1 MKKLFLLLVVIGCI
15 SPSFQ
20 RSLSIFDLKSII
32 DRLGVDEFLTHQ
44 SLQSAPAGA
53 ATGQD
58 NNVPDDI
65 PHPKKVNNFASQLDL
80 GQVTAVS
87 VNPADQPVI
96 FHRGHVVWNFASFGR
111 DNKLVAPTL
120 IGEDVIVTLDPDSG
134 KPLKAF
140 GKDIFL
146 MPHGLTIDGEGNH
159 YVTDV
164 GLHQVMRFPPNA
176 TKPDLVLGT
185 RMQPGKDNTHFCM
198 PTSVAVADS
207 TGDFFVADGY
217 CNSRVMKFN
226 KDGHLIKIINGNWQ
240 VPHSLALFEDTDVLC
255 VADREGGRVECIQAG
270 LQRTLH
276 ANRDDTGRR
285 VVNYNQRIIGR
296 PYAIA
301 SKGTALLV
309 LRGTPGVRGLTI
321 DTAAEPEENPVID
334 EWAQADGISS
344 PHDLAVSQRGDAVYV
359 VEVPQDRKNIKIH
372 KYDVI
377 NNAPDQGTF

>member
-1 MKKLFLLLVVIGCI
+1 MKSLFILLLVVV
-15 SPSFQ
+15 PSLQ
-20 RSLSIFDLKSII
+20 RALSILDLKSII
-32 DRLGVDEFLTHQ
+32 DRLGDEFLTHH
-44 SLQSAPAGA
+44 SLSPQTVS
-53 ATGQD
+53 GQD
-58 NNVPDDI
+58 DV
-65 PHPKKVNNFASQLDL
+65 PHPLKVNNYAGGNLDV
-80 GQVTAVS
+80 GQVSAVS

-96 FHRGHVVWNFASFGR
+96 FHRGHTVWDQKSFGR
-111 DNKLVAPTL
+111 DYKLLAPNL

-140 GKDIFL
+140 GKNMFM
-146 MPHGLTIDGEGNH
+146 MPHGLTIDGDGNH

-164 GLHQVMRFPPNA
+164 GLHQVMRFPPNE

-185 RMQPGKDNTHFCM
+185 RMEPGKDQAHFCM
-198 PTSVAVADS
+198 PTSVAVSDT

-226 KDGHLIKIINGNWQ
+226 KDGKLIKIINGNWQ

-255 VADREGGRVECIQAG
+255 VADREGGRVECIHAG
-270 LQRTLH
+270 LQRPLH

-321 DTAAEPEENPVID
+321 DTAAEPDENPIID

-344 PHDLAVSQRGDAVYV
+344 PHDMAISQKGDAVYL
-359 VEVPQDRKNIKIH
+359 VEVPLDRRNVKIH

-377 NNAPDQGTF
+377 NNNNPDQGSF

>member
-1 MKKLFLLLVVIGCI
+1 MKSIFVLLLVTGCWI
-15 SPSFQ
+15 SVSLQ
-20 RSLSIFDLKSII
+20 RSLSILDIKGII
-32 DRLGVDEFLTHQ
+32 DRLGDEFLSHSSIGPQ
-44 SLQSAPAGA
+44 IPN
-53 ATGQD
+53 GQ
-58 NNVPDDI
+58 DDI
-65 PHPKKVNNFASQLDL
+65 PHPVKVNNYATNLDV
-80 GQVTAVS
+80 GQVSAVS
-87 VNPADQPVI
+87 INPADQPVI
-96 FHRGHVVWNFASFGR
+96 FHRGRVVWDQNSFGR
-111 DNKLVAPTL
+111 DKKLVTPTL

-134 KPLKAF
+134 QPLKAF

-146 MPHGLTIDGEGNH
+146 MPHGLTIDGDGNH

-164 GLHQVMRFPPNA
+164 GLHQVLRFPPNA

-185 RMQPGKDNTHFCM
+185 RMEPGNDNTHFCM
-198 PTSVAVADS
+198 PTSVAVSDS

-226 KDGHLIKIINGNWQ
+226 KDGNLIKIIKGNWQ

-270 LQRTLH
+270 LQRPLH

-309 LRGTPGVRGLTI
+309 LKGTPGVRGLTI
-321 DTAAEPEENPVID
+321 DTASEPDENPIID
-334 EWAQADGISS
+334 DWAHSDGISS
-344 PHDLAVSQRGDAVYV
+344 PHDLAISQKGDAVYI
-359 VEVPQDRKNIKIH
+359 VEVPLDRKNVKIH

-377 NNAPDQGTF
+377 NNNNSPDQASL